1 MSYQLKSASHG
12 RKTAVPPKTKFC
24 NNTQVLPLLFVD
36 RESKEVVVQLSS
48 FLSNLVLLEY
58 KAVLGRFWRITLF
71 LLLVPVG

>member
-1 MSYQLKSASHG
+1 MEGKLLFLQK
-12 RKTAVPPKTKFC
+12 KKFC

-71 LLLVPVG
+71 LLLVPMG